1 MFYLLLKF
9 LHIACVVIF
18 VGNITTGA
26 FWAAHA
32 HKSRDFRLIASTFDG
47 IIRSDRLFTMPGVLG
62 IVVTGIGAAL
72 VGGLPILG
80 TGWVLWGIVLF
91 IIAGI
96 AFGRFVAPRQR
107 EIAKLAH
114 AADSGEGSW
123 NVYEKAYKD
132 WLFWGLVALI
142 APVAAMLIMVFKPV
156 LPAF

>member
-1 MFYLLLKF
+1 MLYPLLKF

-32 HKSRDFRLIASTFDG
+32 HKTRDFRLIASTFDG

-62 IVVTGIGAAL
+62 IVVSGVGAAL
-72 VGGLPILG
+72 VGGLSILG
-80 TGWVLWGIVLF
+80 TGWILWGIALF
-91 IIAGI
+91 IISGI

-107 EIAKLAH
+107 EIARLTH
-114 AADSGEGSW
+114 AADSGEATW
-123 NVYEKAYKD
+123 NVYEKAYKG
-132 WLFWGLVALI
+132 WVFWGLVALI